1 MLLLALA
8 VVIPALPAS
17 AETDEPW
24 VFEGGGWGHGI
35 GMSQFG
41 ALGQA
46 EEGRS
51 PEQILGHYYT
61 GTSLGMVP
69 AGHWTNNPDGLWI
82 GLAGNTTS
90 VNLAAVG
97 GPVTVCLPADGLPDD
112 DCTTPQVINPGEAW
126 RFEVNDLDSTQCRLN
141 WMGNPFNTGWGTC
154 RASVSNISTS
164 NRLSVNNIQ
173 YARGAVRF
181 DPSSAGFHA
190 VVTVGLEEYLYG
202 LAEVPF
208 SWHSAAL
215 QVQAISGRSFAVA
228 TAKERGGADGS
239 GKMSSCGCHLRP
251 TVLDQVYTG
260 YTNELKP
267 QANRW
272 RDAVNATAGE
282 VVIYDGATIKT
293 FYSSSNGGAS
303 ENNEDVWGGTP
314 LPYLRSVPD
323 EWSADPNVNPLAN
336 WSVEVAGAD
345 LANEFGWDEALD
357 VRILQGPPGV
367 LIEFTGAKDGQLVTT
382 VRNGTQIRAILGKL
396 GFGYQPVL
404 GGNTSVRVS
413 PYISAV
419 TAPPAFLDIIGNTFE
434 NDIEW
439 LAQEDI
445 TKGCNPPDNN
455 LFCPDD
461 AVTRGQMAAFLTRFL
476 DLPQSSTNHFGDDNG
491 STFEND
497 INRLADAGITKGCN
511 PPANDRFCPN
521 DRVSRAQMAA
531 FLVRAV
537 GLSAN
542 THSGFTDVAVTNTFV
557 ADIGKLATAGV
568 TKGCNP
574 PANTNYCPNDA
585 VTRGE
590 MAAFLHRAN
599 DLD

>member
-1 MLLLALA
+1 MLLLSLA
-8 VVIPALPAS
+8 VLIPVLPAS
-17 AETDEPW
+17 AATDEPW
-24 VFEGGGWGHGI
+24 VFEGGGWGHGV

-51 PEQILGHYYT
+51 PEQILKHYYT
-61 GTSLGMVP
+61 GTSIGSVP
-69 AGHWTNNPDGLWI
+69 ASHWTNDPDGLWI
-82 GLAGNTTS
+82 GLAANTTS

-97 GPVTVCLPADGLPDD
+97 GPVTVCLPAD
-112 DCTTPQVINPGEAW
+112 DCTTQQVINPGEPW
-126 RFEVNDLDSTQCRLN
+126 RFEANELDPTQCRLN
-141 WMGNPFNTGWGTC
+141 WVGNPPSTPWSTC
-154 RASVSNISTS
+154 SGSVSDISTS
-164 NRLSVNNIQ
+164 SRLSVNNIQ
-173 YARGAVRF
+173 YARGTVRF
-181 DPSSAGFHA
+181 DPSSAGFHT

-215 QVQAISGRSFAVA
+215 RAQAISGRSYAVA
-228 TAKERGGADGS
+228 TAKERGGTDGS
-239 GKMSSCGCHLRP
+239 SKMSSCGCHLRP
-251 TVLDQVYTG
+251 TILDQVYNG
-260 YTNELKP
+260 YTNELKS

-282 VVIYDGATIKT
+282 VVTYDSATIKT

-303 ENNEDVWGGTP
+303 ENNEDVWGGSP
-314 LPYLRSVPD
+314 LPYLRSVSD
-323 EWSADPNVNPLAN
+323 KWSANPNINPLAK
-336 WSVEVAGAD
+336 WSVEVSGAD
-345 LANEFGWDEALD
+345 LANEFGWDEALEAR
-357 VRILQGPPGV
+357 VLQGPPGV

-382 VRNGTQIRAILGKL
+382 TRNGTQVRAILGNI

-404 GGNTSVRVS
+404 GGNASVRVS

-419 TAPPAFLDIIGNTFE
+419 TSPPAFLDIIGNTFE

-439 LAQEDI
+439 LSREGI

-461 AVTRGQMAAFLTRFL
+461 DVTRGQMAAFLTRFL
-476 DLPQSSTNHFGDDNG
+476 SLPPSTTNHFGDDDG

-497 INRLADAGITKGCN
+497 INRLASAGITKGCN
-511 PPANDRFCPN
+511 PPENDQYCP
-521 DRVSRAQMAA
+521 DDPVSREQMAA
-531 FLVRAV
+531 FIVRAL
-537 GLSAN
+537 GLS
-542 THSGFTDVAVTNTFV
+542 TVSRPGFDDVSASNTF
-557 ADIGKLATAGV
+557 ANDITKLASAEI

-574 PANTNYCPNDA
+574 PSNTNYCPKDS

-590 MAAFLHRAN
+590 MAAFLHRASEVE
-599 DLD
+599 